1 MAAAR
6 MDEIGLIVTGFEDGY
21 LHVQALGG
29 VDRRVLL
36 GLSVRVHGREA
47 ISGVIG
53 SRPPHVLPMSE
64 RQVILPW
71 HELYV
76 DTGLSPEETRALV
89 RVGDAITI
97 RQPTVALKNGRVAGK
112 AMDNRASLAA
122 VTLALEALGH
132 RTHVWDFYAV
142 ATVQEEVGIKGAI
155 ASAYGINPDLAVA
168 LDVTFAKQHDDSDS
182 GTFDLGKGPTVGV
195 GPNFHPEMVKRL
207 TRAADSEEIPYEIE
221 PLPGSSGTDAWGIQL
236 AREGI
241 PSGLISIPVRYMHQP
256 VEDRRHD
263 RHRARGTALGPIRGR
278 FGAWLHSPLG
288 GRGMTTLT
296 DRLGI
301 LSNAPGISGNES
313 AVRRA
318 IRPMIEQHI
327 DAPRVDGVGNLIARK
342 AGNGTS
348 SLRVLI
354 TAHMDEV
361 GLMVVGHTGDG
372 DLRVGTVGSIAE
384 RLLPGLTV
392 TVGEEAMPGVIGVQ
406 AIHRANK
413 GSLDKAL
420 AWTS

>member
-1 MAAAR
+1 LETFALLKTLTEASGPAGFERAVADTLADLWRPWADEVRVDAMGTLIALQRGTGPEPRQAVMAAAH

-36 GLSVRVHGREA
+36 GLSVQVHGREA

-53 SRPPHVLPMSE
+53 SRPPHVLPTSE
-64 RQVILPW
+64 RQNVLPW

-256 VEDRRHD
+256 VETVATIDIE
-263 RHRARGTALGPIRGR
+263 RAGR
-278 FGAWLHSPLG
+278 LLARFVAGLE
-288 GRGMTTLT
+288 
-296 DRLGI
+296 
-301 LSNAPGISGNES
+301 PGYT
-313 AVRRA
+313 
-318 IRPMIEQHI
+318 
-327 DAPRVDGVGNLIARK
+327 PRWE
-342 AGNGTS
+342 
-348 SLRVLI
+348 
-354 TAHMDEV
+354 DEV
-361 GLMVVGHTGDG
+361 
-372 DLRVGTVGSIAE
+372 
-384 RLLPGLTV
+384 
-392 TVGEEAMPGVIGVQ
+392 
-406 AIHRANK
+406 
-413 GSLDKAL
+413 
-420 AWTS
+420 